1 MFDPFSAW
9 SRLVSASFEMAQT
22 TMKVVETINA
32 SSQVVST
39 RSDMIGTAMRSPL
52 DANHRELGRM
62 VPEKVE
68 AFSHSGAAI
77 VTAWWGMQTA
87 WLIEMQH
94 LAGVSMRGRPLTAPE
109 LLDLSS
115 RQMAYAVGS
124 VETAARLGSGAVA
137 PIHRKATS
145 NARRLI
151 RPRKRSR

>member
-1 MFDPFSAW
+1 MVDPFSSW
-9 SRLVSASFEMAQT
+9 SRLVSASFEMVQT
-22 TMKVVETINA
+22 TMKVAETINA

-39 RSDMIGTAMRSPL
+39 RSDMIATAMRSPL
-52 DANHRELGRM
+52 DADHREMGRM

-68 AFSHSGAAI
+68 AFSRSGAAI
-77 VTAWWGMQTA
+77 VTAWWEMQTA
-87 WLIEMQH
+87 WLVEMQH
-94 LAGVSMRGRPLTAPE
+94 LAGLAMRGRLPTKPE

-124 VETAARLGSGAVA
+124 VESAAQLGHNAVA

-151 RPRKRSR
+151 RPAKRSH